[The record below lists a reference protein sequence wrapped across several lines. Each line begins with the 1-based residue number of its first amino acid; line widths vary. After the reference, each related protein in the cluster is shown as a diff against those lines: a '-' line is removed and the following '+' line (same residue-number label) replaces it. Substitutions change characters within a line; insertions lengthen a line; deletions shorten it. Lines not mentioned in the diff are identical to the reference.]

1 MTSLHLLSLCLL
13 LCRKCCKVTIKVKIV
28 LARSSGNADGIIYIL
43 KAERMKGLLMIG
55 LAK

>member
-1 MTSLHLLSLCLL
+1 MISLQLLFLCHL
-13 LCRKCCKVTIKVKIV
+13 LCRKCYKVIIKVKIV
-28 LARSSGNADGIIYIL
+28 LARSSGNAEGIIYIL